1 MRNQSADRGEG
12 NLMLLPDQDRS
23 KGQGRMQR
31 HKAQAWILAVQ
42 TDAQRVAKAVSD
54 QHGHVV

>member
-12 NLMLLPDQDRS
+12 NLMLLPDQHRS

-42 TDAQRVAKAVSD
+42 TDAQRVAKARF
-54 QHGHVV
+54 